1 MDIEITAYNHGGEI
15 RFHKAGCADLS
26 KGENR
31 FWAQDSQTFPDLDKA
46 IENFLDT
53 GDESN
58 PGWIIE
64 EMTFY
69 PCTNNDQSDL
79 TSTDFVRIEK
89 PD

>member
-1 MDIEITAYNHGGEI
+1 MNIEITAYNHGGEI
-15 RFHKAGCADLS
+15 RFHRAGCADLS
-26 KGENR
+26 RGQNR

-69 PCTNNDQSDL
+69 PCTNNS
-79 TSTDFVRIEK
+79 
-89 PD
+89 